1 MEATASDV
9 ERLGLK
15 RGHRTLTVTG
25 KGRQGRHRPVRVLH
39 CRAIDL
45 ATRLAA
51 VPAWAQSGDRVLPA
65 RPPMG

>member
-1 MEATASDV
+1 MEATAPDI

-15 RGHRTLTVTG
+15 RGHRTLTVTR
-25 KGRQGRHRPVRVLH
+25 KGRQGRHRPVRALH
-39 CRAIDL
+39 RRAIDL
-45 ATRLAA
+45 ATLLAA

>member
-1 MEATASDV
+1 MGATASDI

-15 RGHRTLTVTG
+15 RGHRTLTVTR

-45 ATRLAA
+45 AARLAA
-51 VPAWAQSGDRVLPA
+51 VPAWAQSGDRVLPGQ
-65 RPPMG
+65 PPMG